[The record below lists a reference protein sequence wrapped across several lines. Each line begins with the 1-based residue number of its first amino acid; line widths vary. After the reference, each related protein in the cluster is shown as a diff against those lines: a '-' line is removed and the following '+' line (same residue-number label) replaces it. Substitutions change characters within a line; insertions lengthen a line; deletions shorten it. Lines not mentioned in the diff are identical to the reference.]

1 MYNMVAMGR
10 KLFDNI
16 VGQSGAVRIL
26 SAQLE
31 TGNFSHA
38 YIFLGKEG
46 VGKEFL
52 ARQFAKYILCENRK
66 DDECENCKRFE
77 KGVHPDFIYVDGTD
91 GIKIE
96 TAREVIKQINLS
108 PSLSKYK
115 VLLLSGAEN
124 LGIEAAN
131 AMLKTFEEPPAD
143 SVIIMTATSE
153 KSLPETIISRG
164 QKIKL
169 KEIPAE
175 DLKKIFFGDVSNE
188 NLGKIISYSEGSIG
202 EVKKMIEDADYL
214 LKREG
219 LVEKVEKLLLSK
231 SVIEKF
237 KILEDASKDKK
248 IKELLSL
255 FMFVSIGALKKK
267 LSGEDTEF
275 FSEICEKAADH
286 YSTEDLVKT
295 IQKTLQIYGN
305 LGYNVNL
312 KLALEEI
319 VLGNQ
324 ASFME

>member
-1 MYNMVAMGR
+1 MK
-10 KLFDNI
+10 KLFQNV
-16 VGQSGAVRIL
+16 VGQEGAISIL
-26 SAQLE
+26 SAQIESENL
-31 TGNFSHA
+31 SHA
-38 YIFLGKEG
+38 YIFSGKEG
-46 VGKEFL
+46 MGKDFL
-52 ARQFAKYILCENRK
+52 ARQFAKYILCENRE
-66 DDECENCKRFE
+66 DDECENCTRFE
-77 KGVHPDFIYVDGTD
+77 KGVHPDFIYVDGTN

-96 TAREVIKQINLS
+96 TAREVIKRINLS

-124 LGIEAAN
+124 LGLEAAN

-153 KSLPETIISRG
+153 KSLPETIVSRG

-175 DLKKIFFGDVSNE
+175 DLKKIFSKDALKE

-202 EVKKMIEDADYL
+202 EVKKMIEDSDYL
-214 LKREG
+214 LKKEK
-219 LVEKVEKLLLSK
+219 LAEKVEKILLSG

-237 KILEDASKDKK
+237 KILEDANKDKY

-255 FMFVSIGALKKK
+255 FMFVSVGALKKK
-267 LSGEDTEF
+267 LSGEDVEF
-275 FSEICEKAADH
+275 FSEICEKTANH
-286 YSTEDLVKT
+286 YQTEDLVKI
-295 IQKTLQIYGN
+295 IQKTLKIYEN

-319 VLGNQ
+319 VLEGQ
-324 ASFME
+324 ASFTE